1 MTSKCGTAARRLQTS
16 LMKSPRFEFQHSLD
30 VPSPMD
36 ALGTRADC
44 TTGPTNTGSVGTRT
58 CTGASDSILRT
69 VMTVVVVVAAVAR
82 TADGRTAAVLV
93 VVVEE
98 AAAAA
103 GAEAGGSS

>member
-69 VMTVVVVVAAVAR
+69 VMTVVVVAAVAR